1 MMSTSTNL
9 RSGCIRVNSRQFAV
23 ALFLFAALPALAAF
37 KPADQFSAEQV
48 MNVNGRAMQG
58 RVFVDRGNLRS
69 EMTIPGGPP
78 MVSIV
83 NATKKTLWI
92 LMPGNMYMEKTLDQ
106 DEDLSRR
113 AWTQT
118 DLLEPMGQET
128 IDGQA
133 CDKFRIK
140 GEKQELIYYFTAKE
154 GLPVRMVSPDGKMRI
169 DWKNAKKGPQPA
181 SLFEL
186 PPGLTKF
193 ALPSLPGGFKLPGM
207 R

>member
-1 MMSTSTNL
+1 M
-9 RSGCIRVNSRQFAV
+9 RSAIPEASAIRDHSRKFAV
-23 ALFLFAALPALAAF
+23 VLFLCAALPAFAAV
-37 KPADQFSAEQV
+37 KPAEQFSADQLV
-48 MNVNGRAMQG
+48 NVNGRAMQG
-58 RVFVDRGNLRS
+58 RVFVDGGNLRT

-83 NATKKTLWI
+83 NSAKKALWV

-106 DEDLSRR
+106 DEDPSRR
-113 AWTQT
+113 AWTRSDQ
-118 DLLEPMGQET
+118 LESMGRET
-128 IDGQA
+128 VGGVD
-133 CDKFRIK
+133 CEKFGIK
-140 GEKQELIYYFTAKE
+140 GDGELFYYFNARD
-154 GLPVRMVSPDGKMRI
+154 GLPVRMRSADGKIQI

-186 PPGLTKF
+186 PAGLKKF